1 MKLGITTYTYRWA
14 VGGDPRF
21 RDDFKI
27 ARPLSVFDLVDK
39 TSKLGLEVLQICEN
53 IDFEMGI
60 HEYKRLREVAN
71 HKGITLELG
80 TAGLEFP
87 ILRKNAQIAELTG
100 SHLLRVY
107 PEEREPVDSIIERI
121 RSFLPALRERE
132 LTLAIENSSLCV
144 YSSLE
149 LLEILRGV
157 NDPLVGACVDT
168 VNSVGL
174 LERPLETVEVL
185 SPYAVSLHLKDFRI
199 QRRSVG
205 GFTVFGAPLGRG
217 MIDVKA
223 VLNLIK
229 KCNRDPNIL
238 LEQWMDRRESEEETL
253 AEEERWVKEGIRIL
267 RSVLQHL

>member
-21 RDDFKI
+21 GADFKI
-27 ARPLSVFDLVDK
+27 TRPLSVFDLVDK

-60 HEYKRLREVAN
+60 QEYKRLGEVAED
-71 HKGITLELG
+71 KCITLELG
-80 TAGLEFP
+80 TAGLETA
-87 ILRKNAQIAELTG
+87 ILRKYAQIAKVTG

-107 PEEREPVDSIIERI
+107 PEEKEPVDSIIERI
-121 RSFLPALRERE
+121 KSFLPVLRERE

-149 LLEILRGV
+149 LLKIFRGV
-157 NDPLVGACVDT
+157 DDPLVGACIDT

-185 SPYAVSLHLKDFRI
+185 SPYAVSLHLKDFCI
-199 QRRSVG
+199 ERRSVG
-205 GFTVFGAPLGRG
+205 GFTVFGAPLGKG
-217 MIDVKA
+217 MVDVKA
-223 VLNLIK
+223 VLNLIRK
-229 KCNRDPNIL
+229 SNRDLNIL
-238 LEQWMDRRESEEETL
+238 IEQWMDRRGSEEETL
-253 AEEERWVKEGIRIL
+253 VEEERWIEQGIRFL
-267 RSVLQHL
+267 RFVLPWA